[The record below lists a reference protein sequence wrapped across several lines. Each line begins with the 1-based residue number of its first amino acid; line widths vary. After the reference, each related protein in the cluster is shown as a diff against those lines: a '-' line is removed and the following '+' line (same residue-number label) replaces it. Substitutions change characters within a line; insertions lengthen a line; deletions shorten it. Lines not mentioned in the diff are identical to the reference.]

1 MRSSTNRAAGV
12 RVIDSETMETREYFA
27 KVVFLCASTLGSTQ
41 VLLNSTSPSF
51 PTGLAN
57 SSGVL
62 GHYLM
67 DHLYGAGATGRI
79 EGFEGDFYSG
89 RRPTAPYI
97 PRFRNVSSQETDF
110 LRGYSLS
117 GSAQRD
123 GWQSQSWKPGFGK
136 DYKAM
141 VRQPGAWRFSLHGSG
156 EMLPRFENM
165 VSLHPSKKD
174 KWGMPQLHIDCTF
187 SENDRKMQEDI
198 ANTAANILESL
209 GAKDVAKEIKPLHEF
224 PPGLAI
230 HEMGTARMG
239 RDPRTSLLN
248 GHNQAHDVPNLF
260 VTDGACM
267 ASGAWQN
274 PSLTFMALTARAC
287 AYAAEQ
293 LKLGK
298 L

>member
-1 MRSSTNRAAGV
+1 
-12 RVIDSETMETREYFA
+12 METREYFA

-67 DHLYGAGATGRI
+67 DHLFNAGARGRI
-79 EGFEGDFYSG
+79 EGYEQEYYSG
-89 RRPTAPYI
+89 RRPTNPYI
-97 PRFRNVSSQETDF
+97 PRFRNVHRQETDF

-117 GSAQRD
+117 GGASRE
-123 GWQSQSWKPGFGK
+123 GWREQARKPGFGK

-141 VRQPGAWRFSLHGSG
+141 VRTPGEWSFELLGQG
-156 EMLPRFENM
+156 EMLPRYENM
-165 VSLHPSKKD
+165 VSLHPTRKD
-174 KWGMPQLHIDCTF
+174 KWGMPQLHIDCRH
-187 SENDRKMQEDI
+187 SDNERKMLDDI
-198 ANTAANILESL
+198 ANTAANILETL
-209 GAKDVAKEIKPLHEF
+209 GVKDVSKQVEPLE
-224 PPGLAI
+224 PGLGI

-239 RDPRTSLLN
+239 RDPKTSVLN

-267 ASGAWQN
+267 SSSAWQN

-287 AYAAEQ
+287 EYAVQQ
-293 LKLGK
+293 LKLGNI
-298 L
+298 